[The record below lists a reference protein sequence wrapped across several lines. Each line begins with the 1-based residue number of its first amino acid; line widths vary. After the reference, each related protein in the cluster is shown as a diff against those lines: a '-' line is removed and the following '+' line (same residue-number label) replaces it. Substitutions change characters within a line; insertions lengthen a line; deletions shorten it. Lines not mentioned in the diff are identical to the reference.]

1 MKLPFELN
9 LGLLFGALVVI
20 VMIVVIYFSIQS
32 SRKYTQQRQSEA
44 LELGFC
50 PTERSGYPY
59 LLKKIAFVNPRY
71 GKSGMQVRHV
81 FQRQLPEGMIYQ
93 FDLWDTGGEDST
105 ELLSYAFLLVRQ
117 GPDLPAFMIS
127 TLPDTT
133 QLPAMVMGLMQ
144 KFNQWMLDRSLP
156 RVVFPPEYAAY
167 DRVQVVSDDP
177 ARMLELLDQSI
188 LARISASQGMS
199 MAGKGDSILYSE
211 MKMPG
216 NTNQTE
222 KPTLARRYNLA
233 LDAFRSIT
241 QHAA

>member
-1 MKLPFELN
+1 MTLPFDLN
-9 LGLLFGALVVI
+9 PGLLFSAAIIMILAAVVFFTI
-20 VMIVVIYFSIQS
+20 RNTRRYS
-32 SRKYTQQRQSEA
+32 QQRQSEA

-50 PTERSGYPY
+50 PTDRGKFTY
-59 LLKKIAFVNPRY
+59 LLSKVAAVNARY
-71 GKSGMQVRHV
+71 RKSDLQLRHV
-81 FQRQLPEGMIYQ
+81 FQRQLPEGMIYL
-93 FDLWDTGGEDST
+93 FDLWDTGGEDNT

-133 QLPAMVMGLMQ
+133 QMPAMVVGLMQ

-156 RVVFPPEYAAY
+156 KVVFPPDYAAY

-188 LARISASQGMS
+188 LARVSASPGMS
-199 MAGKGDSILYSE
+199 MAGKGDSILYTE
-211 MKMPG
+211 MKMPVK
-216 NTNQTE
+216 NYQTE
-222 KPTLARRYNLA
+222 TPTLARRYNSA
-233 LDAFRSIT
+233 LDAFRSII